1 MTRSSSLRR
10 PAVTNRWVATVALV
24 LSGCTSSGD
33 TVDPVYAEKAIRQM
47 LGHAASVPMPSDLP
61 KISDADLC
69 IRVNLVLDNPKLSS
83 AVKSQYIEAGREKNC
98 ERALAAQ
105 SAAQ

>member
-1 MTRSSSLRR
+1 MTRSSFLGRL
-10 PAVTNRWVATVALV
+10 AVTNRWVATAALV
-24 LSGCTSSGD
+24 LSGCTGSGD
-33 TVDPVYAEKAIRQM
+33 KVDPEFAEKAIRQM
-47 LGHAASVPMPSDLP
+47 LGQSANVPMPSDLP
-61 KISDADLC
+61 KVGDADLC

-83 AVKSQYIEAGREKNC
+83 AVKNQYIEAGRARNC